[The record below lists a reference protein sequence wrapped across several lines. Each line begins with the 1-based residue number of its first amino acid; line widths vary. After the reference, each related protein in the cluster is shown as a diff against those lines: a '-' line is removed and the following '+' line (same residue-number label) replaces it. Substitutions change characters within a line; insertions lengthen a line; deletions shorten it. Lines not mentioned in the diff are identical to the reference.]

1 LIDDKRERLA
11 AEREI
16 ARRQG
21 AAKRKKP
28 PRRR

>member
-16 ARRQG
+16 ERRETAG
-21 AAKRKKP
+21 KRKKP